1 MAAEDIADFGCND
14 VADDISADLLLLKQ
28 QQRPVL
34 PLLDVR
40 NQDISIKTNRIS
52 STKEIHPA
60 VDSAEKL
67 LFLSDLKYFIHT
79 RYNFCVFELYKLCET
94 FGTAH
99 THTHSYSH
107 YKYEHR
113 IEN

>member
-1 MAAEDIADFGCND
+1 MAGQITRICPIWWYQNRNDNSIAEFHSLAAEDIADFGCND

-79 RYNFCVFELYKLCET
+79 RYHFCVF
-94 FGTAH
+94 
-99 THTHSYSH
+99 
-107 YKYEHR
+107 
-113 IEN
+113 